1 MGFWKNLFTGSE
13 PTSQS
18 QNLDYERYTTI
29 EEQDASSQ
37 AVHSPNRSNGRIFF
51 SLALTYN
58 Q

>member
-29 EEQDASSQ
+29 GEEDASTQ
-37 AVHSPNRSNGRIFF
+37 AVRSPNRSNGRIF
-51 SLALTYN
+51 N
-58 Q
+58 E